1 MKKMLFVINPRSG
14 REQIHTRLLEIL
26 DLFSGAGYQLQVH
39 VTQGPKDATQIVRE
53 DGGEKDLVVCSGG
66 DGTLNEVI
74 SGMMAFADPP
84 VLGLSLIH
92 I

>member
-53 DGGEKDLVVCSGG
+53 YGGEKDLVVCSGG
-66 DGTLNEVI
+66 DDGVRGSAGAGPYPGRLYE
-74 SGMMAFADPP
+74 
-84 VLGLSLIH
+84 
-92 I
+92 